1 MRGRKKMNNHQKL
14 VQKTMDLQRQI
25 TEAKLSRRDMLKMGL
40 ISAST
45 GMLLPISGLSLR
57 AAQAK
62 GGSNISSS
70 AVSSSL
76 TSVTGGSVGGC
87 PVPGTDIISPVTRPW
102 IVELPRLV
110 EQQTV
115 TGNDPKNITYG
126 PGGGA
131 PGPKPVGGFNTV
143 TQKWE
148 GDCKHRLCIEFPA
161 MEAQMPYKDLEH
173 QAWGKGGV
181 LGNHTP
187 KKWYEMHVR
196 QFNHVW
202 HPDMPAGLTG
212 QAAWGF
218 ESVVPGPMFR
228 TRYGESHFTRIH
240 NHLPEQNL
248 GFGINQITTH
258 MHNLHTPSE
267 SDGNPL
273 FTNYSGQY
281 YDYHYP
287 NVYAGVNQYN
297 GLSST
302 KPVIKDYIGR
312 TDIGNPDEALG
323 TLWYHDHKLDF
334 TSQNVY
340 AGLAGMN
347 SIYDAMDAYK
357 NSGPWKSNPN
367 AMGDLGDERL
377 GWGLPCGDADSSDP
391 YKKYEFDVGLVFHDR
406 QFDPTGAD
414 FFPLTCFDGAIGDKM
429 TVNGKIQPKMTV
441 KRRKYRF
448 RFLDMGPS
456 RVYNWFLS
464 NGAPFIVIAN
474 DGNLFPAPIAVKNF
488 QQAVAERFDVILDF
502 SSYKPGTE
510 IILLNR
516 AEQTNGR
523 GPTNNLL
530 TPGYETL
537 KFVVSGDAVV
547 DNSRIPATM
556 RALPDIDQPIS
567 NSRTW
572 KFERGGGE
580 WLVNGSPF
588 NRDVV
593 SAEIPEGNAEHWQI
607 INGGGSWLHPVHIH
621 YEEHRYLKYN
631 GTTPEPLARGRKDVI
646 RLDPNA
652 TVDIYMRF
660 RDYKGLYP
668 MHCHNVVHEDH
679 AMMVMWKIA

>member
-1 MRGRKKMNNHQKL
+1 MNRQEKL
-14 VQKTMDLQRQI
+14 IQNTMDLHREI
-25 TEAKLSRRDMLKMGL
+25 TEAKLSRRDLLKMGML
-40 ISAST
+40 SAAT

-57 AAQAK
+57 SAYAK
-62 GGSNISSS
+62 GGNESVSSS
-70 AVSSSL
+70 AVTSSL
-76 TSVTGGSVGGC
+76 SSVSSGGGGGGGC
-87 PVPGTDIISPVTRPW
+87 PVPGKDMISPPTRPW
-102 IVELPRLV
+102 FVELPRLV
-110 EQQTV
+110 EKQTV
-115 TGNDPKNITYG
+115 AGNNPANITYG

-131 PGPKPVGGFNTV
+131 PGPKPVGGLNTV
-143 TQKWE
+143 TGQWE
-148 GDCKHRLCIEFPA
+148 GDCKDRLCVEFPGL
-161 MEAQMPYKDLEH
+161 EAQMPYKDLEH
-173 QAWGKGGV
+173 QAWGKPGP
-181 LGNHTP
+181 LGNFVP
-187 KKWYEMHVR
+187 QKWYETHVR

-202 HPDMPAGLTG
+202 HPDLPAGTAG

-218 ESVVPGPMFR
+218 DSVVPGPMFR
-228 TRYGESHFTRIH
+228 TRYGESHFNRIH
-240 NHLPEQNL
+240 NHLPAQNL
-248 GFGINQITTH
+248 GFGINQISTH

-281 YDYHYP
+281 YDHHYP
-287 NVYAGVNQYN
+287 NVYAGVLQYGGN
-297 GLSST
+297 ADV
-302 KPVIKDYIGR
+302 KPNIKSYIGR

-323 TLWYHDHKLDF
+323 TMWYHDHKLDF

-357 NSGPWKSNPN
+357 NAGPWKGNPS

-391 YKKYEFDVGLVFHDR
+391 AKKYEFDVGLVFHDR
-406 QFDPTGAD
+406 QFDPSGRD
-414 FFPLTCFDGAIGDKM
+414 FFPLTCFDGAIGDKV
-429 TVNGKIQPKMTV
+429 TVNGKIQPFMPV

-448 RFLDMGPS
+448 RFLAMGPS
-456 RVYNWFLS
+456 RSYNWFLS
-464 NGAPFIVIAN
+464 NGTPFVVIAN
-474 DGNLFPAPIAVKNF
+474 DGNLFPAPVIAKNF
-488 QQAVAERFDVILDF
+488 KQSTAERFDVILDF
-502 SSYKPGTE
+502 SQYAPGTE

-516 AEQTNGR
+516 AEQVNGR

-530 TPGYETL
+530 TPGYQVL
-537 KFVVSGDAVV
+537 KFIVTSDAVV
-547 DNSRIPATM
+547 DNSRIPASM
-556 RALPDIDQPIS
+556 RPLPDMDQPIS

-580 WLVNGSPF
+580 WLVNGQPF

-593 SAEIPEGNAEHWQI
+593 SAEIPEGTAERWSI

-621 YEEHRYLKYN
+621 YEEHRYLSYN

-652 TVDIYMRF
+652 KVDIYMRF